1 MEVGIDRIISLDP
14 GVSTGW
20 AIGHVKDGEVVVE
33 KHGWDPWRAFAL
45 RFYDRMMNFEKEGF
59 DVIVMEDWRLTKRG
73 AATLLGSDLPSSQC
87 LGAIRLSYDLAR
99 RAGHA
104 VRLVTQAPAHKYVVD
119 SWMGGTEY
127 LPSSDVEH
135 NRDAIRHLYYY
146 ALNPANET
154 GAAVA

>member
-1 MEVGIDRIISLDP
+1 M
-14 GVSTGW
+14 
-20 AIGHVKDGEVVVE
+20 GHVDDGKVVVT

-45 RFYDRMMNFEKEGF
+45 RLYDRMMNFEEEGF

-73 AATLLGSDLPSSQC
+73 AQTLLGSDLPSSQC
-87 LGAIRLSYDLAR
+87 LGAIRLAYDLAR
-99 RAGHA
+99 RAGHG

-119 SWMGGTEY
+119 SWMGGTGY
-127 LPSSDVEH
+127 LPASEVEH

-154 GAAVA
+154 GAQLAPSGQVG